1 MAVVF
6 ACSWRGLV
14 VVIAA
19 PLVEGWCGAFARAVE
34 CVSDV
39 GADDFGDD
47 VDDCRAGS
55 AVTS

>member
-6 ACSWRGLV
+6 ARGWRGLV

-19 PLVEGWCGAFARAVE
+19 PLVDEWCGAFARAVE

-47 VDDCRAGS
+47 VDDRRAGS